1 MLLKHSSASEQ
12 RMGFYLLLF
21 MILSAPLERSEGI
34 VMISPKDEDV
44 LYVTGY
50 NQGFMDLIF
59 DLTAKLAAMV
69 FDPHAA

>member
-1 MLLKHSSASEQ
+1 MLLKYSGASEQ
-12 RMGFYLLLF
+12 RRGLYLLLV
-21 MILSAPLERSEGI
+21 MILSASLARIEGI

-50 NQGFMDLIF
+50 NQGFMDLTF

-69 FDPHAA
+69 CDPHAA